1 MAITDNITNAI
12 NNTQNV
18 AGNPTSNA
26 AYNNTASRFGNPA
39 GLDLA
44 AMILASS
51 GNGDNGVIQAAIN
64 SLVQNALD
72 TGDWSRLK
80 DYKPTKAQLDKAL
93 SSSSYKNNKGLTDAQ
108 RQQLAL
114 AYKGKFNKYTGND
127 STDIDE
133 TWSTANAEQ
142 RGDSEAAK
150 MLAATGN
157 AEEQINLYKS
167 LLESYGNLP
176 DSYQRPEYTEVNPA
190 MLRDLTTLQQQLGTN
205 INYDYDSIKSI
216 YDNAARQGYDIEQQ
230 SGATKSYY
238 QHLADAQNSALD
250 TIRQQYGQAVAQGA
264 SKGMMA
270 AQQLSSILGTS
281 AIANEEATQLAIDKQ
296 TRANTYAQQVAE
308 NAKSALQYSNQQQMD
323 MASLSRQLYNDD
335 IQRLTAQLSYN
346 QGINTDYANY
356 NTGRQSALSS
366 LQASLANTT
375 AGIYNNNQSAIAQL
389 QSAIESANATK
400 YAADKK

>member
-12 NNTQNV
+12 SNTQNV

-26 AYNNTASRFGNPA
+26 AYNNTAARFGNPA

-230 SGATKSYY
+230 SGAAKSYY

-281 AIANEEATQLAIDKQ
+281 ALANEEATQLAIDKQ

-323 MASLSRQLYNDD
+323 MAALSRQLYNDD

-346 QGINTDYANY
+346 QGINTDYSNY

>member
-1 MAITDNITNAI
+1 MAVTDNLQNQINTAGAI
-12 NNTQNV
+12 AGGTANNSAYQGV
-18 AGNPTSNA
+18 ANTYGNPNS
-26 AYNNTASRFGNPA
+26 
-39 GLDLA
+39 LDLA
-44 AMILASS
+44 AILLNSR
-51 GNGDNGVIQAAIN
+51 GGGDNGVIQAAIDY
-64 SLVQNALD
+64 LVQQALD
-72 TGDWSRLK
+72 TGDWSALK
-80 DYKPTKAQLDKAL
+80 DYGPTKAQLDKAL
-93 SSSSYKNNKGLTDAQ
+93 SNSTYKNNKGLSDAQ

-114 AYKGKFNKYTGND
+114 AYKGNFNKYLGND
-127 STDIDE
+127 TTDIDE
-133 TWSTANAEQ
+133 AFSKAAAEK

-167 LLESYGNLP
+167 LLESYGKLP
-176 DSYQRPEYTEVNPA
+176 DDYVQPEYTQVDSPL
-190 MLRDLTTLQQQLGTN
+190 LRDLTTLQQQLGTN
-205 INYDYDSIKSI
+205 VNYDYDSIKSI
-216 YDNAARQGYDIEQQ
+216 YDAAAKQGYDIEQI
-230 SGATKSYY
+230 SGAEKSYY

-264 SKGMMA
+264 SKGMQA
-270 AQQLSSILGTS
+270 ANQLSSILGTS

-323 MASLSRQLYNDD
+323 LATLSRQLYNDD
-335 IQRLTAQLSYN
+335 IQKLTAQLSYN
-346 QGINTDYANY
+346 QGINTDTANY
-356 NTGRQSALSS
+356 RTGRQSALSS
-366 LQASLANTT
+366 LQASLANSA